1 MTSVLAIGAKAARR
15 FFPLLGLLAALAIT
29 GCAHPIVIS
38 PNVANLERAPGAA
51 PIAKNVGYYISAENR
66 NLAVTTPGGGGD
78 KITYRPY
85 GEIETALY
93 KTLSNVFSDVTVLKS
108 ANDAEAIAKHR
119 ISYII
124 TPAITTDSSSSSPF
138 TWPPT
143 YFKMD
148 INCVVT
154 DGAGKTIATKAVTGE
169 GRAEFSEFK
178 ADFALS
184 AKRAVEDALKK
195 LQVLLLNSNELR
207 N

>member
-1 MTSVLAIGAKAARR
+1 MNTLFNCGAQAARR
-15 FFPLLGLLAALAIT
+15 FLLPLALLAALVVT

-38 PNVANLERAPGAA
+38 PNIGNLERDAGTPR
-51 PIAKNVGYYISAENR
+51 IAKNVGYYISAENR
-66 NLAVTTPGGGGD
+66 DLAVTTPGGGGD

-93 KTLSNVFSDVTVLKS
+93 KTLGNVFSDVTALKN

-119 ISYII
+119 ISYVIV
-124 TPAITTDSSSSSPF
+124 PAITTDSSSPSPF

-148 INCVVT
+148 INCVIT
-154 DGAGKTIATKAVTGE
+154 DGAGKTVATKAVTGE

-178 ADFALS
+178 SDFALA

-195 LQVLLLNSNELR
+195 LQTLLLKSDELR

>member
-1 MTSVLAIGAKAARR
+1 MKSILTIGSNTARH
-15 FFPLLGLLAALAIT
+15 FFPLLGLLAALAVT
-29 GCAHPIVIS
+29 GCAHPIVIG
-38 PNVANLERAPGAA
+38 PNVSNLERAPEASL
-51 PIAKNVGYYISAENR
+51 IAKNVGYYISTENR

-85 GEIETALY
+85 GEIETAFY
-93 KTLSNVFSDVTVLKS
+93 KTLTNVFSDVTALKS
-108 ANDAEAIAKHR
+108 ANDVEAISKHR

-124 TPAITTDSSSSSPF
+124 TPAITTDSSSSSAF

-148 INCVVT
+148 INCAIT

-195 LQVLLLNSNELR
+195 LQVLLLQSEELR

>member
-1 MTSVLAIGAKAARR
+1 MTSIFALCTNTARR
-15 FFPLLGLLAALAIT
+15 FFPLLGLLAALAVT

-38 PNVANLERAPGAA
+38 PNVANLERDAGTT

-93 KTLSNVFSDVTVLKS
+93 KTLSNVFADVTALKS
-108 ANDAEAIAKHR
+108 ADDTEAIAKHR

-124 TPAITTDSSSSSPF
+124 TPAITTDSSSSSAF

-148 INCVVT
+148 INCVIT
-154 DGAGKTIATKAVTGE
+154 DGAGKTVSTKAVTGE
-169 GRAEFSEFK
+169 GRAEFAEFK
-178 ADFALS
+178 SDFALA
-184 AKRAVEDALKK
+184 AKRAVEDGLKK
-195 LQVLLLNSNELR
+195 LQTLLLKSDELR

>member
-1 MTSVLAIGAKAARR
+1 MTSIFSTGANAARR
-15 FFPLLGLLAALAIT
+15 FFPLLGLLAALAVT

-38 PNVANLERAPGAA
+38 PNIANLERDAGTP

-66 NLAVTTPGGGGD
+66 ELAVTTPGGGGD

-93 KTLSNVFSDVTVLKS
+93 KTLSNVFADVTALKS

-124 TPAITTDSSSSSPF
+124 TPAIATESSSPSPF

-148 INCVVT
+148 INCVIT
-154 DGAGKTIATKAVTGE
+154 DSAGKTVATKAVTGE
-169 GRAEFSEFK
+169 GRAEFAEFK
-178 ADFALS
+178 GDFALS

-195 LQVLLLNSNELR
+195 LQVLLLKSDELR

>member
-1 MTSVLAIGAKAARR
+1 MTSILSIGTNLARR
-15 FFPLLGLLAALAIT
+15 FFPILGLLAALAVT

-38 PNVANLERAPGAA
+38 PNVANLERDAGAK

-85 GEIETALY
+85 GEIETAFY
-93 KTLSNVFSDVTVLKS
+93 KTLTNVFSDVTALKS

-119 ISYII
+119 ISYVI
-124 TPAITTDSSSSSPF
+124 TPAIATDSSSSSAF

-148 INCVVT
+148 INCAIADST
-154 DGAGKTIATKAVTGE
+154 GKTIATKAVTGE

-178 ADFALS
+178 SDFALA
-184 AKRAVEDALKK
+184 AKRAAEDALKK
-195 LQVLLLNSNELR
+195 LQTLLLKSDELR

>member
-1 MTSVLAIGAKAARR
+1 MNFILTIGANTARR
-15 FFPLLGLLAALAIT
+15 FVPLLGLLAALAVT

-38 PNVANLERAPGAA
+38 PNVASLERDSGAPR
-51 PIAKNVGYYISAENR
+51 IAKNVGYYISAENR
-66 NLAVTTPGGGGD
+66 DLAVTTPGGGGD

-93 KTLSNVFSDVTVLKS
+93 KTLTNVFSDVTVLKS
-108 ANDAEAIAKHR
+108 ANDAEAISKHR
-119 ISYII
+119 ISYVIV
-124 TPAITTDSSSSSPF
+124 PAITTDSSSSSPF

-148 INCVVT
+148 INCVIT
-154 DGAGKTIATKAVTGE
+154 DGAGKTVATKAVTGE

-178 ADFALS
+178 SDFALA

-195 LQVLLLNSNELR
+195 LQTVLLKSEELR